1 MPGLSRRKF
10 IGGSIAATALAMDA
24 TLRALPTA
32 SGVTGHAL
40 DIEPAGLGNVTGC
53 RIDGNVMVLSIGK
66 SQLTYRV
73 LSPHLIRIDYNHDGK
88 VDPPTPVLD
97 PAAEWPSMVGTAIRN
112 DGKTITIE
120 TAGFCIKISQTP
132 CRMTV
137 YDAKGKSLLEE
148 RIDCGIYIDP
158 ANPRLGGLRFSHAA
172 GQHFYGIKAYPSV
185 GPESHDTS
193 LLRCGKGNHSH
204 MYQCDAGWGGGG
216 GAPFVW
222 TTDGYGMLIDSDG
235 GFFAMSET
243 DLNFSYGHP
252 GIPMR
257 AEVNANSKIT
267 PTAGYAWRSKT
278 VAPCLYPRPNSVTC
292 FLMTGTPEDIF
303 RTLAEVTG
311 RAKMFPRWAI
321 GFTNSQW
328 GINQH
333 ELIHIVDGYR
343 AREIPLDNF
352 AIDFDWKAWGESNF
366 GEFRWNEKKFPA
378 ALLPPTHF
386 DNLKNIMD
394 RRQIKL
400 TGIMKPRIIRC
411 VAPGKLSPMTTQA
424 LSALRAGVWY
434 PGQTK
439 MVDYVHQQ
447 YAVLI
452 NFNLPAG
459 RRWFW
464 EQTRRHGAMDGG
476 LTGFWNDEA
485 DGFNNFFFMHMQQ
498 SLYDG
503 ERSLSDARVW
513 SINRNFYLG
522 SQRYGYGTWSGDI
535 APGFKSMAHQ
545 ALRMLS
551 MISLGQAKWSM
562 DAGNWGPP
570 TPEAYARWL
579 QFAAL
584 VPIFRVHAP
593 HKGSR
598 LQPWLYGFAAQEIA
612 THAIRLRYSFA
623 PYIYALERALY
634 DCGVGIVRPM
644 MMAFP
649 DDPQCVDLV
658 DQWMFGPAL
667 LAAPVLAPT
676 GLKKGETST
685 RSVYLPKGRWIDFFR
700 GHQYSGNQRIR
711 YRLNT
716 DVWTDVPLFV
726 RAGAIIPT
734 MAPVTSLGSNPP
746 ELVYLDM
753 FPGDTEA
760 DATVY
765 DDDGDS
771 YACERGIFS
780 RQMVTMRNVADR
792 CEIHI
797 GAITG
802 TYDSTIQHF
811 VVRLHSRAGAAV
823 TLNGEALKFEKDPAA
838 MAWLDRDSGW
848 SLSRSVFGATTLVR
862 VPARLKTPQHLVVHL
877 GGRGTDL
884 PAEEIFQT
892 GNLTL
897 WGTSSA
903 GRARVATSYPGYR
916 GNGFIAGLDTPGA
929 AITCYA
935 QRRTAGNYRIRIL
948 AARADGVAV
957 TSTLGV
963 YINGLRQGSLSLP
976 GGKTSAQWVNAS
988 RTVRLAAGNNI
999 VTFLHDQDSS
1009 GNMYI
1014 DRVAMAHKREI
1025 N

>member
-1 MPGLSRRKF
+1 MF
-10 IGGSIAATALAMDA
+10 IGGSVAATALAMDA
-24 TLRALPTA
+24 SLRADPSTSVGA
-32 SGVTGHAL
+32 GRPSTN
-40 DIEPAGLGNVTGC
+40 EPAGLGNVTGC
-53 RIDGNVMVLSIGK
+53 RIDGNVVVLSIGK
-66 SQLTYRV
+66 SELTYRI
-73 LSPHLIRIDYNHDGK
+73 LSPGLIRVDYNHEGN

-97 PAAEWPSMVGTAIRN
+97 PAAEWPSMMGNAIRN
-112 DGKTITIE
+112 DEKAITME
-120 TAGFCIKISQTP
+120 TAGLHIEVSKTP
-132 CRMTV
+132 CRMTLS
-137 YDAKGKSLLEE
+137 DAKGRSLLEE
-148 RIDCGIYIDP
+148 GVGGGIYIDP
-158 ANPRLGGLRFSHAA
+158 ANPRRGGLRFSHAS
-172 GQHFYGIKAYPSV
+172 GQHFYGIKAYPSL

-193 LLRCGKGNHSH
+193 LLRGGMGNHSQV
-204 MYQCDAGWGGGG
+204 YQCDASWGGGG

-222 TTDGYGMLIDSDG
+222 TTDGYGILVDSDG
-235 GFFAMSET
+235 GFFAISEA

-252 GIPMR
+252 GIPTH
-257 AEVNANSKIT
+257 AGVNPNNKTT

-278 VAPCLYPRPNSVTC
+278 VAPCVYPRPNSVTY

-303 RTLAEVTG
+303 RALVEATG
-311 RAKMFPRWAI
+311 RPKMFPRWAL

-352 AIDFDWKAWGESNF
+352 AIDFDWKAWGENNF
-366 GEFRWNEKKFPA
+366 GEFRWNGKKFPA
-378 ALLPPTHF
+378 ALLPPTNPE
-386 DNLKNIMD
+386 NLKGIMD

-411 VAPGKLSPMTTQA
+411 AAPGKLTPMTTQA
-424 LSALRAGVWY
+424 LSALKAGVWY
-434 PGQTK
+434 PGQTR

-459 RRWFW
+459 RRWYW
-464 EQTRRHGAMDGG
+464 EQTHRHGAMDGG
-476 LTGFWNDEA
+476 LAGFWNDEA

-498 SLYDG
+498 SLYEG
-503 ERSLSDARVW
+503 ERSLSDGRVW

-551 MISLGQAKWSM
+551 MVSLGQAKWSM

-593 HKGSR
+593 HEGSR

-623 PYIYALERALY
+623 PYLYALDRALY
-634 DCGVGIVRPM
+634 DRGVGIVRPM

-649 DDPQCVDLV
+649 DDPQCVDIV
-658 DQWMFGPAL
+658 DQWMFGPSL

-700 GHQYSGNQRIR
+700 GHQYSGSQRIR
-711 YRLNT
+711 YRLNA
-716 DVWTDVPLFV
+716 DVWTDLPLFV
-726 RAGAIIPT
+726 RAGSIIPT

-753 FPGDTEA
+753 FSSDEEA
-760 DATVY
+760 ATAVY
-765 DDDGDS
+765 DDDGRS
-771 YACERGIFS
+771 YAYERGVFC
-780 RQMVTMRNVADR
+780 RQEVTARGGAGH
-792 CEIHI
+792 CAIHI
-797 GAITG
+797 GAATG
-802 TYDSTIQHF
+802 SYDSTIQHF
-811 VVRLHSRAGAAV
+811 VIRLHGRAGTAV
-823 TLNGEALKFEKDPAA
+823 TLNGEALRCEQDPAGI
-838 MAWLDRDSGW
+838 AWLDRDSGW

-862 VPARLKTPQHLVVHL
+862 VPARLTTSQHLVVHL
-877 GGRGTDL
+877 SGQNTGL
-884 PAEEIFQT
+884 PAEEVFRAR
-892 GNLTL
+892 NVTL

-903 GRARVATSYPGYR
+903 GRARVATSYPGY
-916 GNGFIAGLDTPGA
+916 GGDGFVAGLDTPGA
-929 AITCYA
+929 AVTCYA
-935 QRRTAGNYRIRIL
+935 QRRTSGNYRLRIL
-948 AARADGVAV
+948 AASADGGAV
-957 TSTLGV
+957 TSKLGV
-963 YINGLRQGSLSLP
+963 YVNGLRQGSISVP
-976 GGKTSAQWVNAS
+976 RGKTTAPWIYVPK
-988 RTVRLAAGNNI
+988 TVRLAAGNNI
-999 VTFLHDQDSS
+999 LTILHDPDSS

-1014 DRVAMAHKREI
+1014 DHVALAYAPEI
-1025 N
+1025 S